1 VGFERFIALGDS
13 YTEGMSDEKKY
24 GNYRGWADRT
34 ADVMAAHHSDFTYA
48 NLAVRGK
55 LVHQV
60 VDEQIEAAISQVT
73 GRQTL
78 ISFHAGAN
86 DVIRPNYRS
95 ELVLPLYAE
104 AVKRLAASGATIL
117 LFTVLERTGNTG
129 KAAKMWETRFR
140 EFNRNV
146 RAVAEEVGAIIADAN
161 EEPAFS
167 DRRFLA
173 FDRLH
178 LNAMGHDR
186 VAQAVLEL
194 LELPFDQGWREPLP
208 PTKEKHAAVRAW
220 ITTMWFITFALP
232 WMWRRARG
240 KSSGDGRS
248 CKYPIAIHWP
258 ISHLD

>member
-1 VGFERFIALGDS
+1 MIFQRFIALGDS
-13 YTEGMSDEKKY
+13 YTEGMCDEKKY

-34 ADVMAAHHSDFTYA
+34 ADVMAAHYPDFTYT

-55 LVHQV
+55 LVRQV
-60 VDEQIEAAISQVT
+60 VDEQIDAAIAQVT
-73 GRQTL
+73 GPQTL

-86 DVIRPNYRS
+86 DVIRPNYRAD
-95 ELVLPLYAE
+95 LVLPLYTD
-104 AVKRLAASGATIL
+104 AVRRLAATGATVM
-117 LFTVLERTGNTG
+117 LFTVLEKTGNKG
-129 KAAKMWETRFR
+129 RSAKLWETRFR

-146 RAVAEEVGAIIADAN
+146 RSVGFEVGAIIADAN

-178 LNAMGHDR
+178 LNAMGHER

-194 LELPFDQGWREPLP
+194 LGLPFDDDWREPLP
-208 PTKEKHAAVRAW
+208 PAKELHFVVRAA
-220 ITTMWFITFALP
+220 ITSLWFITFALP
-232 WMWRRARG
+232 WLWRRARG
-240 KSSGDGRS
+240 KSSGDGRT

-258 ISHLD
+258 LSHLD